1 MYPIYKVKTTI
12 ILLII
17 TLSFI
22 INSEII
28 ELKGYLKCGRKHV
41 SKNTIVELYKVSH
54 FSEDKLIKQTS
65 LSTSSSFTIIAQL
78 YDEIH
83 YYFEIISKCGIELL
97 NSTCHKITRYP
108 FDLLLEEELD
118 TEKKIIDFSTIFLDV
133 YYDGS
138 VIKCTN
144 KTHFPPIE
152 DKGIIKTIENLF
164 YN

>member
-1 MYPIYKVKTTI
+1 MCPIYKAKTTI

-17 TLSFI
+17 ILSFI
-22 INSEII
+22 ISSEII
-28 ELKGYLKCGRKHV
+28 ELKGYIKCETKDV
-41 SKNTIVELYKVSH
+41 SKNTNVELYKVSH
-54 FSEDKLIKQTS
+54 FSEDELIKQTS
-65 LSTSSSFTIIAQL
+65 LSTSSSFSITAQL
-78 YDEIH
+78 YDEVH
-83 YYFEIISKCGIELL
+83 YYFEIKSKCGIKLF

-108 FDLLLEEELD
+108 FDLVLEKELD
-118 TEKKIIDFSTIFLDV
+118 TKKMIIDFSTIFLDI